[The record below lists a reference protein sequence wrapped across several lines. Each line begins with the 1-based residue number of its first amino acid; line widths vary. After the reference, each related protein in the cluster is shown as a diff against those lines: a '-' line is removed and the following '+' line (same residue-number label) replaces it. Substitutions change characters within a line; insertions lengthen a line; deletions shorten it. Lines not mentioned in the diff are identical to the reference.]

1 MFREDCPISG
11 SRTTPTPPYP
21 AGMLAPTRQR
31 VLPLLGPAFVASIA
45 YVDPG
50 NVATGTQAGSRYG
63 TLLLWVVVTSNGL
76 AMLVQYLSAK
86 LGLATGSDLPNLC
99 RGRYR
104 RAFAI
109 GLWVQAELV
118 AMATDLAE
126 VVGGAIAL
134 QLLFGL
140 PLLVG
145 GIVTGLVSFILLGL
159 TRRGHRPFER
169 AVLGLLAVV
178 LTGFVVAALGAG
190 VHPADVASGL
200 LPRFAGSDS
209 VILAAGLLGA
219 TVMPH
224 AVYVHSRLLGQ
235 RADGVD
241 LAGRRGLLRA
251 QAVDIPVAMG
261 LAAVVNVAIL
271 LTASSVFHD
280 HGVQADTIQQA
291 HAGLRAALGPGIALC
306 FALALLASGLAS
318 SSVGTLSGQIVMSGF
333 LGITLPVNV
342 RRLITLLPAVALLA
356 VGVDAT
362 TALIDSQVVLSF
374 GLPFALVPLVLLTRD
389 AEVMGG
395 FVNRRVTTVAATVVV
410 ALVVALDA
418 ALLGPVLLPP
428 Y

>member
-1 MFREDCPISG
+1 MPVLTHR
-11 SRTTPTPPYP
+11 R
-21 AGMLAPTRQR
+21 L
-31 VLPLLGPAFVASIA
+31 LPLLGPAFVASIA

-86 LGLATGSDLPNLC
+86 LGLATGSDLPKLC

-104 RAFAI
+104 RAVAVA
-109 GLWVQAELV
+109 LWVQAELV

-126 VVGGAIAL
+126 VVGGAVAL
-134 QLLFGL
+134 ELLFGL

-145 GIVTGLVSFILLGL
+145 GIVTGIVSFVLLAL

-190 VHPADVASGL
+190 VHPGEVAGGL
-200 LPRFAGSDS
+200 VPRFAGPDS
-209 VILAAGLLGA
+209 VTLAAGLLGA

-235 RADGVD
+235 RALYLDVP
-241 LAGRRGLLRA
+241 GRRGLLRA

-271 LTASSVFHD
+271 LTASSVFHA
-280 HGVQADTIQQA
+280 HGVEADTIQQA
-291 HAGLRAALGPGIALC
+291 HAGLRSALGPGIALC

-333 LGITLPVNV
+333 LGITLPVNL
-342 RRLITLLPAVALLA
+342 RRLITLLPALALLA
-356 VGVDAT
+356 AGVDAT
-362 TALIDSQVVLSF
+362 TALVDSQVVLSF

-389 AEVMGG
+389 PVVMGG
-395 FVNRRVTTVAATVVV
+395 FVNRRSTTVAAVVV
-410 ALVVALDA
+410 VTAVVALD
-418 ALLGPVLLPP
+418 LSLLLPLLTG
-428 Y
+428 